1 MPVASKGLHA
11 VEGRRIAVIYKQLR
25 ALLESVPVPMA
36 VNDDTQAIWHV
47 NAAFTHRFGYERSD
61 IPTLQDWWLNAYPDP
76 AYRQWVITTWQQ
88 RMDQARQTGT
98 PFEAMEVTVRAKD
111 GSVRTVLATAS
122 RVDESANGLRAVT
135 LYDITER
142 KAAEERLR
150 VSEEH
155 YRTLAENVSDVI
167 WVMDLKSR
175 RFTYVSP
182 SVQQRH
188 GYAPEE
194 IMAQPVEA
202 FLTTESARRLDDD
215 IGQTLSAMAT
225 GTAST
230 WVRSMEIDQLHRD
243 GRVVHSE
250 VVTRYLADADGMPT
264 ALLGVSRDITERK
277 ATTRA
282 LSESRNLL
290 RTIVDALP
298 IRVFWK
304 DRDLHYLGCNP
315 PFARDAGQSSLE
327 DLLGK
332 DDYQLMW
339 AEHAEIYRAD
349 DRAVMASGTPKLYY
363 EEPQTGPAGQ
373 TLWLSTSKL
382 PLRGADGE
390 IVGVLGMYEDITERK
405 RAESAIRELNADLER
420 RVKLRTAELEVANA
434 VLVQARDAAE
444 AANRAKSAFL
454 ANMSHEIRTPMN
466 GILGMA
472 SVLRRS
478 DLTPRQ
484 TLHLDSIDTSAKH
497 LLRLLSDILDLSKIE
512 AEKLSLEVAPL
523 ALEPL
528 MRHVGQMMEVGA
540 QAKSVQVRIELPTLP
555 DGLMG
560 DAMRL
565 QQALLNYA
573 TNAVKFTAAG
583 SITLRLDVL
592 EATDASALLRFE
604 VVDTGVGI
612 DAETKARLFRA
623 FEQADS
629 STTRAYGGTGL
640 GLAITRR
647 LAELMGGEVGV
658 ESQPAQGSRFWF
670 TARLARCAVA
680 ASEASKPSAQDAEA
694 LLRRDHAGRTVLLV
708 EDDSINRLV
717 VEGLLT
723 DVGLRV
729 QLAHDGLEAVQ
740 RVTAEPFDLIL
751 MDMQMPRLDGAQA
764 AVRIRQTQHGVTV
777 PIIALTANAFA
788 QDRERCLS
796 AGMNDFIAKP
806 LQADELFETL
816 LNWLS
821 ATPPR
826 WR

>member
-1 MPVASKGLHA
+1 
-11 VEGRRIAVIYKQLR
+11 
-25 ALLESVPVPMA
+25 MA
-36 VNDDTQAIWHV
+36 VNDDSLAIQHL
-47 NAAFTHRFGYERSD
+47 NAAFTRRFGYEQAD
-61 IPTLQDWWLNAYPDP
+61 IPTLHDWWLRAYPDP
-76 AYRQWVITTWQQ
+76 AYRQWVISTWQH
-88 RMDQARQTGT
+88 RLDRARQTGA
-98 PFEAMEVTVRAKD
+98 PFEALEVTIRAKD
-111 GSVRTVLATAS
+111 GATCTVLATAS
-122 RVDESANGLRAVT
+122 TVEESAGGLHLVT

-155 YRTLAENVSDVI
+155 YRMLAENVSDVI
-167 WVMDLKSR
+167 WVIDLTSR
-175 RFTYVSP
+175 RSTSVSP

-194 IMAQPVEA
+194 IMAQPIEA
-202 FLTTESARRLDDD
+202 FLTADSARQLDDN
-215 IGQTLSAMAT
+215 IRQMLSSMAT
-225 GTAST
+225 GSATPA
-230 WVRSMEIDQLHRD
+230 VHSMAVTQRHRD
-243 GRVVHSE
+243 GGDVYSE
-250 VVTRYLADADGMPT
+250 ILTRFIVDADGLPT

-277 ATTRA
+277 EATRA

-290 RTIVDALP
+290 QTIVDALP

-304 DRDLHYLGCNP
+304 DRELRYLGCNP
-315 PFARDAGQSSLE
+315 PFARDAGKSCPNE
-327 DLLGK
+327 LLGK
-332 DDYQLMW
+332 DDFQMMW
-339 AEHAEIYRAD
+339 AEHAELYRAD
-349 DRAVMASGTPKLYY
+349 DRAVMASGIPKLFY
-363 EEPQTGPAGQ
+363 EEPQTGPDGRA
-373 TLWLSTSKL
+373 LWLSTSKL

-405 RAESAIRELNADLER
+405 RAEAAIRELNADLER
-420 RVKLRTAELEVANA
+420 RVKLRTAELEVANV
-434 VLVQARDAAE
+434 VLMQARDAAE

-478 DLTPRQ
+478 DLTPRHL
-484 TLHLDSIDTSAKH
+484 LHLDSIDTSAKH
-497 LLRLLSDILDLSKIE
+497 LLQLLSDILDLSKIE

-540 QAKSVQVRIELPTLP
+540 QAKGVQVRIEVPTLP
-555 DGLMG
+555 GGLMG
-560 DAMRL
+560 DATRL

-583 SITLRLDVL
+583 SITLRLHVL
-592 EATDASALLRFE
+592 ESTEESALLRFE

-623 FEQADS
+623 FEQADN

-647 LAELMGGEVGV
+647 LAEMMGGEVGV
-658 ESQPAQGSRFWF
+658 ESQLAQGSRFWF
-670 TARLARCAVA
+670 TARLARCSVA
-680 ASEASKPSAQDAEA
+680 PSEVSPTSARDAEA

-708 EDDSINRLV
+708 EDEPINRLV

-723 DVGLRV
+723 DVGLQIRH
-729 QLAHDGLEAVQ
+729 AHDGLEAVQ
-740 RVTAEPFDLIL
+740 QVTAEPFDLIL
-751 MDMQMPRLDGAQA
+751 MDMQMPRLDGAEA
-764 AVRIRQTQHGVTV
+764 AVRIRQTRHGATV
-777 PIIALTANAFA
+777 PINALTANAFA
-788 QDRERCLS
+788 QDRERCLG

-806 LQADELFETL
+806 LQATELFETL
-816 LNWLS
+816 LQWLS
-821 ATPPR
+821 TMPR
-826 WR
+826 LLR

>member
-225 GTAST
+225 GAAST

-250 VVTRYLADADGMPT
+250 VVTRYIAGADGVPT

-277 ATTRA
+277 AATRA

-434 VLVQARDAAE
+434 VLMQARDAAE

-478 DLTPRQ
+478 GLTPRQ
-484 TLHLDSIDTSAKH
+484 TLCLDSIDTSAKH
-497 LLRLLSDILDLSKIE
+497 LLQLLSDILDLSKIE

-528 MRHVGQMMEVGA
+528 MRHVGQMMDVGA
-540 QAKSVQVRIELPTLP
+540 QAKGVQIRIELPILP
-555 DGLMG
+555 EGLMG
-560 DAMRL
+560 DATRL

-573 TNAVKFTAAG
+573 TNAVKFTTTG

-592 EATDASALLRFE
+592 ESTDESALLRFE
-604 VVDTGVGI
+604 VADTGVGI

-658 ESQPAQGSRFWF
+658 ESQPGLGSRFWF
-670 TARLARCAVA
+670 TARLARRPA
-680 ASEASKPSAQDAEA
+680 AMSEASKAFARDAEA

-723 DVGLRV
+723 DVGLQV
-729 QLAHDGLEAVQ
+729 QHAHDGLEAVQ
-740 RVTAEPFDLIL
+740 RATAESFDLIL
-751 MDMQMPRLDGAQA
+751 MDMQMPRLDGAEA

-816 LNWLS
+816 LHWLS
-821 ATPPR
+821 AMPR
-826 WR
+826 ASN

>member
-1 MPVASKGLHA
+1 
-11 VEGRRIAVIYKQLR
+11 
-25 ALLESVPVPMA
+25 MA
-36 VNDDTQAIWHV
+36 VNDDTLAIQHL
-47 NAAFTHRFGYERSD
+47 NAAFTRRFGYEQAD
-61 IPTLQDWWLNAYPDP
+61 IPTLHDWWLRAYPDP
-76 AYRQWVITTWQQ
+76 AYRQWVISTWQH
-88 RMDQARQTGT
+88 RMDHARQTGA
-98 PFEAMEVTVRAKD
+98 PFEALEVTIRAKD
-111 GSVRTVLATAS
+111 GTTCTVLATAS
-122 RVDESANGLRAVT
+122 MVEESMSGLHLVT

-155 YRTLAENVSDVI
+155 YRMLAENVSDVI
-167 WVMDLKSR
+167 WVIDLKSR

-194 IMAQPVEA
+194 IMAQPIEA
-202 FLTTESARRLDDD
+202 LLTAESARQLDDN
-215 IGQTLSAMAT
+215 IRQMLSTMST
-225 GTAST
+225 GRTTRA
-230 WVRSMEIDQLHRD
+230 VHSMEITQRHRD
-243 GRVVHSE
+243 GREVHSE
-250 VVTRYLADADGMPT
+250 ILTRFIVDADGVPT
-264 ALLGVSRDITERK
+264 ALVGVSRDITERK
-277 ATTRA
+277 EATRA

-290 RTIVDALP
+290 QTIVDALP

-304 DRDLHYLGCNP
+304 DRELRYLGCNP
-315 PFARDAGQSSLE
+315 PFARDAGKSCPDE
-327 DLLGK
+327 LLGK
-332 DDYQLMW
+332 DDFQMMW
-339 AEHAEIYRAD
+339 AEHAELYRAD
-349 DRAVMASGTPKLYY
+349 DRAVMASGIPKLFY
-363 EEPQTGPAGQ
+363 EEPLTGPDGRA
-373 TLWLSTSKL
+373 LWLSTSKL
-382 PLRGADGE
+382 PLRGADGG
-390 IVGVLGMYEDITERK
+390 IVGVLGVYEDITERK
-405 RAESAIRELNADLER
+405 RAEVAIRELNADLER
-420 RVKLRTAELEVANA
+420 RVKLRTSELEVANA
-434 VLVQARDAAE
+434 VLMQARDAAE

-484 TLHLDSIDTSAKH
+484 LLHLDSIDTSAKH
-497 LLRLLSDILDLSKIE
+497 LLQLLSDILDLSKIE

-523 ALEPL
+523 ALAPL
-528 MRHVGQMMEVGA
+528 MRYVGQMMEVGA
-540 QAKSVQVRIELPTLP
+540 QAKGVQVRIELPTLP

-560 DAMRL
+560 DATRL

-592 EATDASALLRFE
+592 ESTDESALVRFE

-612 DAETKARLFRA
+612 DAATKARLFRA

-658 ESQPAQGSRFWF
+658 ESQLAQGSRFWF
-670 TARLARCAVA
+670 TARLARRTVA
-680 ASEASKPSAQDAEA
+680 PSQPSPTPARDAEA

-708 EDDSINRLV
+708 EDDPINRLV
-717 VEGLLT
+717 MEGLLT
-723 DVGLRV
+723 DVGLQIRH
-729 QLAHDGLEAVQ
+729 AHDGLEAVQ
-740 RVTAEPFDLIL
+740 RVQAERFDLIL
-751 MDMQMPRLDGAQA
+751 MDMQMPWLDGPGA
-764 AVRIRQTQHGVTV
+764 AVRIRQTEYGASV

-788 QDRERCLS
+788 QDRERCLG

-806 LQADELFETL
+806 LQAAELFETL

-821 ATPPR
+821 G
-826 WR
+826 